1 MSENGL
7 AIINLRS
14 WLCWCIAVIAAGSK
28 IKKVTYDWH
37 FAYEAVK
44 LPLSHHCPTP
54 LSHLW
59 RGCADEDDYPD
70 MQWLMIFQ
78 WNLRSFFF
86 RQPLRWFT
94 EKVTSVWFT
103 IEGEAGSAASR
114 VSGRTA
120 ADGFVK
126 FVGQELLLC
135 CRGAVLCISASRWLL
150 KIAALPHRRQLIATT
165 AAASSWQ
172 KDLAFLQKEK
182 PVEWL
187 KKPDAAADW
196 LSDDLMT
203 PAAK

>member
-1 MSENGL
+1 MLVYCCYCCWQQNQKSHL
-7 AIINLRS
+7 
-14 WLCWCIAVIAAGSK
+14 WLTLCIWGGKVTPFPPLSHAPQPPVARMCRWRWLPRHA
-28 IKKVTYDWH
+28 VTYD
-37 FAYEAVK
+37 FSVESS
-44 LPLSHHCPTP
+44 L
-54 LSHLW
+54 
-59 RGCADEDDYPD
+59 
-70 MQWLMIFQ
+70 
-78 WNLRSFFF
+78 FFF